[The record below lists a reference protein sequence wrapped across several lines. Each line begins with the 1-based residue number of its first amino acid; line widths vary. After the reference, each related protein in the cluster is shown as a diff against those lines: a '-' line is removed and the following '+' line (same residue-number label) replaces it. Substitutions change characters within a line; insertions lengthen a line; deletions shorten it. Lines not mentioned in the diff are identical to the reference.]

1 MPYLSSFQKPKA
13 KNPSHYNEFLSKSKR
28 DLEEKQGSLSI
39 PQREKPE
46 FTPRFFSIFSI
57 ETNETKALMP
67 INHSFQDLVVNLACS
82 EERDRTNFL
91 DMINLNQIGNPF
103 RSQIAIYFFQANL

>member
-1 MPYLSSFQKPKA
+1 MPCLSSFQKPKA

-28 DLEEKQGSLSI
+28 DFEEKQGSASFF
-39 PQREKPE
+39 QREKPE

-57 ETNETKALMP
+57 ETYDIKSLMS
-67 INHSFQDLVVNLACS
+67 INHPFQDLVVNLPCS

-91 DMINLNQIGNPF
+91 DMINLNQIGNSF
-103 RSQIAIYFFQANL
+103 RSQVAIDFF